1 MQDFDEF
8 QEELAEFDAALVIQE
23 QVRQWMMT
31 RRAAEVVRERVS
43 VVQKQYGRG
52 GGGAVAGGGEAPSPQ
67 PLLRQEE
74 PHAEGAGV
82 VDMVVAD
89 GEHA

>member
-8 QEELAEFDAALVIQE
+8 QDELAEFDAALVIQE

-43 VVQKQYGRG
+43 MVQKQYGRG
-52 GGGAVAGGGEAPSPQ
+52 GGAVGGGGAPSPQ

-89 GEHA
+89 GEQA

>member
-31 RRAAEVVRERVS
+31 RQRTQSR
-43 VVQKQYGRG
+43 
-52 GGGAVAGGGEAPSPQ
+52 
-67 PLLRQEE
+67 
-74 PHAEGAGV
+74 
-82 VDMVVAD
+82 
-89 GEHA
+89 

>member
-8 QEELAEFDAALVIQE
+8 QDELAEFDAALVIQE

-43 VVQKQYGRG
+43 MVQKQYGRG
-52 GGGAVAGGGEAPSPQ
+52 GGAVGGGGAPSPP

-89 GEHA
+89 GEQA